1 MKKKVSYNDLALI
14 AGNIFTLYEDGIQLL
29 NIFTLLDE
37 LPLRKEYKSLL
48 REMEEVIKEGGSL
61 KSAFSKERETLIPHF
76 FISMV
81 GIGEKTGR
89 IVYVLKGLEI
99 YYKKLEQ
106 INKSIIKAITY
117 PIFLMLA
124 LIALGIFVLFFF
136 IPNMADIYGAMGKEI
151 PNVYLKVILIKNNFL
166 NNTFLILLETF
177 ILGICV
183 PYIVFKFFIKDNLN
197 FLMQKIPIYN
207 LFNEYIIIVLI
218 SVIINSGINIA
229 IGLEYCY
236 QGDLNKNI
244 MIGLK
249 KINNDLKNGKL
260 LSQSMIETNMFSKS
274 TLAHIK
280 LGEECGALDKRL
292 TILEDTIFT
301 NLSFKISKITSMIQP
316 FLILFIGVIIIIFI
330 IKFLMPLLDIV
341 LVWNMKK
348 GYTLIE
354 LISVIAIIGILM
366 LPTLKLTKSFNN
378 ILNKSAAM
386 GFCNELSNMISY
398 GKFYCVKNNSYG
410 EIEINKSAGV
420 VKFKDKKQ
428 GGKVIK
434 TIFLPGNFKF
444 SAMYILKINTLGNV
458 ESDTIRIF
466 DNYGNVYKV
475 TISTGIDTVN
485 IYEGD

>member
-14 AGNIFTLYEDGIQLL
+14 AGNISTLYEDGIQLL

-61 KSAFSKERETLIPHF
+61 KSAFSKEGETLIPNF

-151 PNVYLKVILIKNNFL
+151 PNNFL

-236 QGDLNKNI
+236 QGNLNKNI

-354 LISVIAIIGILM
+354 LIIVIAIIGILM
-366 LPTLKLTKSFNN
+366 LPTLKLTKS
-378 ILNKSAAM
+378 
-386 GFCNELSNMISY
+386 Y
-398 GKFYCVKNNSYG
+398 NSYG

-475 TISTGIDTVN
+475 TISTGVDTVN

>member
-14 AGNIFTLYEDGIQLL
+14 AGNISTLYEDGIQLL

-61 KSAFSKERETLIPHF
+61 KSAFSKEGETLIPNF

-249 KINNDLKNGKL
+249 
-260 LSQSMIETNMFSKS
+260 NMFSKS

-354 LISVIAIIGILM
+354 LIIVIAIIGILM

-398 GKFYCVKNNSYG
+398 GKFYCMKNNSYG

-475 TISTGIDTVN
+475 TISTGVDTVN

>member
-14 AGNIFTLYEDGIQLL
+14 AGNISTLYEDGIQLL

-61 KSAFSKERETLIPHF
+61 KSAFSKEGETLIPNF

-117 PIFLMLA
+117 P
-124 LIALGIFVLFFF
+124 
-136 IPNMADIYGAMGKEI
+136 
-151 PNVYLKVILIKNNFL
+151 
-166 NNTFLILLETF
+166 TFLILLETF

-354 LISVIAIIGILM
+354 LIIVIAIIGILM

-398 GKFYCVKNNSYG
+398 GKFYCMKNNSYG

-475 TISTGIDTVN
+475 TISTGVDTVN